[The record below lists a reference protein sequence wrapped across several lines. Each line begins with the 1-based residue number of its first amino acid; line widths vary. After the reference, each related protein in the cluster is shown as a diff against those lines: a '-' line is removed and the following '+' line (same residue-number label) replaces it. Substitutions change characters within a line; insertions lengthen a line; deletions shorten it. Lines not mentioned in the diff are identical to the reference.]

1 MQGRSQVFFRDR
13 ILYYL
18 SRALAGQ
25 GLRGADWNYKLTPV
39 YGVYLMNFSLSGDE
53 QIIDDVSLYSKCQ
66 LGKGVNAKPFSDK
79 IRVIT
84 ISFFV
89 FLPCDGL

>member
-53 QIIDDVSLYSKCQ
+53 QKQIIDYVSLYSKCQ

-84 ISFFV
+84 ISFFC
-89 FLPCDGL
+89 FSSL

>member
-18 SRALAGQ
+18 SRALPGQ

-53 QIIDDVSLYSKCQ
+53 QIIAMFRSILSANWEKV
-66 LGKGVNAKPFSDK
+66 
-79 IRVIT
+79 
-84 ISFFV
+84 
-89 FLPCDGL
+89 